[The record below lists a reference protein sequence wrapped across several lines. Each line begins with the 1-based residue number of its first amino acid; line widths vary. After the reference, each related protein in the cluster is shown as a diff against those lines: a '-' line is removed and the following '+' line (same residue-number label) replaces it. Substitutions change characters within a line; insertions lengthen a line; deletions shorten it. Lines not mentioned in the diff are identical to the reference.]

1 MGTKAAMIIHA
12 AGESFKESN
21 QCRGSPIYAVALVA
35 PDEAELIN
43 LETKLLRDN
52 IQHVAF
58 REPDRDNELMAIG
71 ITPINRT
78 RLKQYVHHY
87 KLLK

>member
-1 MGTKAAMIIHA
+1 MIIHA
-12 AGESFKESN
+12 AGESFKESKS
-21 QCRGSPIYAVALVA
+21 CRGSPIYAVALVA
-35 PDEAELIN
+35 KDELELIE

-58 REPDRDNELMAIG
+58 REPDRDNELMVIG
-71 ITPINRT
+71 ITPIDRKKVK
-78 RLKQYVHHY
+78 RYVHHY